1 MTRPDHPELTEHYR
15 REFRRDLRDRVA
27 AAEAA
32 ALFDNDPKRR
42 ESHRRH
48 AEAVRRAMEAYEAA
62 WGAGEVVVEGTEAAT
77 SWPENC
83 MNPLPS

>member
-1 MTRPDHPELTEHYR
+1 MDHPELTEHYR
-15 REFRRDLRDRVA
+15 REFKRDLRGRVA

-48 AEAVRRAMEAYEAA
+48 AMAVRLALMTYERA
-62 WGAGEVVVEGTEAAT
+62 WGLAEEAVVEG
-77 SWPENC
+77 NR
-83 MNPLPS
+83 